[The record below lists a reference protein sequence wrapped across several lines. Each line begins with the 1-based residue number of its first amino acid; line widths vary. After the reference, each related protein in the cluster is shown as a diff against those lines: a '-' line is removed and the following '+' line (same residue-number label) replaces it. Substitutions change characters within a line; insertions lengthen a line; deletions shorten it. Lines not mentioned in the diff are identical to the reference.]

1 MLMLSGFF
9 LTKEPH
15 IHTLVESWTWS
26 WDCCG
31 HGQTEWGTLYKKA
44 LRIDKEGLLISL
56 WMCLIQ
62 VKPALGIG
70 KLMSWGSEGVAAAGD
85 ATRLTW
91 PRSGRGFSCSFWS
104 GDEFDSNTCSGVSSI
119 SRYLPAPHSLD
130 HQNTLADLRPDQ
142 GLNFLMLQQSKQFP
156 CKILRPWW
164 PCSSSLQF
172 VDLFWPPLLLGAS
185 VSGASNEAVE

>member
-31 HGQTEWGTLYKKA
+31 HGQTEWETLYQKGTQTRQRR
-44 LRIDKEGLLISL
+44 LVVSL

-70 KLMSWGSEGVAAAGD
+70 KTYEL
-85 ATRLTW
+85 RLG
-91 PRSGRGFSCSFWS
+91 GRGSRRGCYPPHLAKIWQRLSVAL
-104 GDEFDSNTCSGVSSI
+104 FDLERNLILTPVSSI
-119 SRYLPAPHSLD
+119 SRYLPAPQSLD

-142 GLNFLMLQQSKQFP
+142 GLNFLMLQQSKQLP

-172 VDLFWPPLLLGAS
+172 VDLFWPPLLLGA
-185 VSGASNEAVE
+185 

>member
-31 HGQTEWGTLYKKA
+31 HGQTEWETLYQKGTQTRQRR
-44 LRIDKEGLLISL
+44 LVVSL

-70 KLMSWGSEGVAAAGD
+70 KTYEL
-85 ATRLTW
+85 RLG
-91 PRSGRGFSCSFWS
+91 GRGSRRGCYPPHLAKIWQRLSVAL
-104 GDEFDSNTCSGVSSI
+104 FDLEMNLILTPVQVCQAFQDI
-119 SRYLPAPHSLD
+119 C
-130 HQNTLADLRPDQ
+130 LRPTALIIKTPWLTSDLTRAWIFWCCNNQ
-142 GLNFLMLQQSKQFP
+142 NSSPAKYSGLGGLAHHRCN
-156 CKILRPWW
+156 
-164 PCSSSLQF
+164 
-172 VDLFWPPLLLGAS
+172 LLTFFDRRCY
-185 VSGASNEAVE
+185 

>member
-26 WDCCG
+26 WDCWTWTDRVG
-31 HGQTEWGTLYKKA
+31 NTLSKRHSDSTKKA
-44 LRIDKEGLLISL
+44 
-56 WMCLIQ
+56 C
-62 VKPALGIG
+62 G
-70 KLMSWGSEGVAAAGD
+70 KLVNVFNLSKASSWNWENLWAEARRAWQPPGMLPTSPGQDLPEAAG
-85 ATRLTW
+85 
-91 PRSGRGFSCSFWS
+91 CSFWS
-104 GDEFDSNTCSGVSSI
+104 GDGFDSYTCSGVSSI

-142 GLNFLMLQQSKQFP
+142 GLNFLMLQQSKQLP